1 MNPTP
6 VVTGWAVYGLWGT
19 IVLTLLLAISVLY
32 VGKEKLHQRLEDLLV
47 KQITSNEA
55 LAHAVEALT
64 ETIKLRAEIE
74 AALRG
79 RQP

>member
-1 MNPTP
+1 MEPII
-6 VVTGWAVYGLWGT
+6 TGWMGYGLWGL
-19 IVLTLLLAISVLY
+19 IVVTLLTAVGVLY
-32 VGKEKLHQRLEDLLV
+32 VGKERLHTRLEDLLV

-79 RQP
+79 KKP